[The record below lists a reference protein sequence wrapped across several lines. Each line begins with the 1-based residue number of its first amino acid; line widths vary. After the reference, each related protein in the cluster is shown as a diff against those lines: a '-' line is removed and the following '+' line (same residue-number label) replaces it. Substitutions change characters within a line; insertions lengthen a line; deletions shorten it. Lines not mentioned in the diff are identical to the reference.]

1 MNKSKIR
8 LTSRP
13 RKLKGELEV
22 NIAPSLKVNYGIAI
36 ARRDWLT
43 WRPPRNSFTSYFV
56 SYRCS
61 TLKHLIDNI
70 IDRFNLFGSEPFL
83 STVFID

>member
-1 MNKSKIR
+1 MNKSKTR

-36 ARRDWLT
+36 T
-43 WRPPRNSFTSYFV
+43 
-56 SYRCS
+56 
-61 TLKHLIDNI
+61 H
-70 IDRFNLFGSEPFL
+70 
-83 STVFID
+83 